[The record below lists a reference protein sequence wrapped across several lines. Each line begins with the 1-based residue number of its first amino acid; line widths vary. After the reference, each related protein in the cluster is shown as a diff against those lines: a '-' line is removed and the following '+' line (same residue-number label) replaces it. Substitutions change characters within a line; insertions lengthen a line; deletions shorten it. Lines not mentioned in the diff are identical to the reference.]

1 MREGPTCWHTGNV
14 RALSWAEAPGSPQ
27 GDRAAW
33 AKPRPLRTAAPSQVE
48 PSVLRR
54 RISPEG
60 SGVCRKKR
68 AAGLQSPNVNAQ
80 SQKNQTRDVCATLL
94 KISKQHIAC
103 QEQKPG
109 GLLWVRRLPTRKVQE
124 SAASGTCSPTGA
136 GPAQP
141 ALGSSPQHSAQDL
154 LKPRR
159 LSFSERG
166 FRLRSRVTPTTQP
179 ASRPHDAAPLGAA
192 SPTASSSLISL

>member
-1 MREGPTCWHTGNV
+1 MLAHGTRRHC
-14 RALSWAEAPGSPQ
+14 AGSPQ
-27 GDRAAW
+27 ADRSRGDRAAW
-33 AKPRPLRTAAPSQVE
+33 AKPRALRKAAPSQVE

-54 RISPEG
+54 RISPKG

-109 GLLWVRRLPTRKVQE
+109 GLLWACRLPTRKVQE
-124 SAASGTCSPTGA
+124 SSSA
-136 GPAQP
+136 
-141 ALGSSPQHSAQDL
+141 ALGCLWH
-154 LKPRR
+154 
-159 LSFSERG
+159 
-166 FRLRSRVTPTTQP
+166 V
-179 ASRPHDAAPLGAA
+179 
-192 SPTASSSLISL
+192 